1 MSTIWIC
8 ACPRAFVGCWKKKH
22 LFIRSQMCKNITHNL
37 KEETKNSIVMKKT
50 LNRKKSKK
58 KKELCEKVLQS
69 KENFHLASIMGRN

>member
-1 MSTIWIC
+1 
-8 ACPRAFVGCWKKKH
+8 
-22 LFIRSQMCKNITHNL
+22 MCKNITHNL